1 MNNKSFGRLVRIF
14 VIIGLSILFVVNF
27 ALFFAVVVILN
38 IKVVQKSIFGK
49 LPFKLEKKP
58 WKKIEL
64 YEYLPNLELDV
75 YYPKTER
82 INGAIL
88 FAHGGGWISGYRRQ
102 PNNMSWYRYLLTEG
116 FVVATIDYSRGY
128 VAGIEKLIDEFLT
141 AHKFLEENVP
151 ELFKDRKISYMG
163 LSAGGHLA
171 LLAGFRNSENVGKI
185 VSYYAPCDLMDIF
198 DSYSIFANF
207 SLRATTRR
215 LPGKNEEIYKKYSP
229 VNNIP
234 ENPPKVLLVHGMR
247 DSVVPFKSSVKLFQK
262 IKENGHFAEL
272 LVHKKADHGFEFVL
286 KDELTKRILRKTVEF
301 LKG

>member
-1 MNNKSFGRLVRIF
+1 MKKGFSAKLFRIF
-14 VIIGLSILFVVNF
+14 VLIGMTILFVFDF
-27 ALFFAVVVILN
+27 AVFFAIVVLLN
-38 IKVVQKSIFGK
+38 ITVVRKSIFGK

-58 WKKIEL
+58 WRKIEI

-75 YYPKTER
+75 YYPKKED
-82 INGAIL
+82 IKGVIL
-88 FAHGGGWISGYRRQ
+88 FAHGGGWVSGYRRQ
-102 PNNMSWYRYLLTEG
+102 PNNMSWYRYLLSEG

-141 AHKFLEENVP
+141 AHKSLEKNVP
-151 ELFKDRKISYMG
+151 ELFKERKISYMG

-171 LLAGFRNSENVGKI
+171 LLAGFRNSENVDKI
-185 VSYYAPCDLMDIF
+185 VAYYSPCDLMDIF

-215 LPGKNEEIYKKYSP
+215 LPEKSEEIYRKYSP

-234 ENPPKVLLVHGMR
+234 KNPPKVLLVHGMK
-247 DSVVPFKSSVKLFQK
+247 DKVVPFKSSVKLFQMLK
-262 IKENGHFAEL
+262 DKGTTTEL

-301 LKG
+301 FKS

>member
-1 MNNKSFGRLVRIF
+1 MKKGFSAKLFRIF
-14 VIIGLSILFVVNF
+14 VLIGMTILFVFDF
-27 ALFFAVVVILN
+27 AVFFAIVVLLN
-38 IKVVQKSIFGK
+38 ITVVRKSIFGK

-58 WKKIEL
+58 WRKIEI

-75 YYPKTER
+75 YYPKKED
-82 INGAIL
+82 IKGVIL
-88 FAHGGGWISGYRRQ
+88 FAHGGGWVSGYRRQ
-102 PNNMSWYRYLLTEG
+102 PNNMSWYRYLLSEG

-128 VAGIEKLIDEFLT
+128 VAGIEKLIDEFLA

-151 ELFKDRKISYMG
+151 ELFKERKISYMG

-171 LLAGFRNSENVGKI
+171 LLSGFRNSENVDKI
-185 VSYYAPCDLMDIF
+185 VAYYSPCDLMDIF
-198 DSYSIFANF
+198 ESYSIFANF

-215 LPGKNEEIYKKYSP
+215 LPKKSEEIYRKYSP

-234 ENPPKVLLVHGMR
+234 ENPPKVLLVHGMK
-247 DSVVPFKSSVKLFQK
+247 DKVVPFKSSVKLFQK
-262 IKENGHFAEL
+262 FRENGYFAEL

-301 LKG
+301 LKS